1 MKRKGIELE
10 LQLGINN
17 NYRFQEIKAN
27 SDKNG
32 MVKGK

>member
-1 MKRKGIELE
+1 MERKEIELE
-10 LQLGINN
+10 LQLGTNN
-17 NYRFQEIKAN
+17 IYWFQEIKAN